1 MLRVILAD
9 DEQYERNYLEKV
21 IKESYPGL
29 LEIVCKAVDGMDLL
43 EKLEECKPQIV
54 LLDIKMP
61 RMDGL
66 KTAEEVRK
74 RYPDIQIVLISAYSD
89 FSFAKQAIK
98 LGVTDYLLKPYLDSE
113 LRETLDKVIARV
125 REREDTLSMLS
136 YSNYLAEDGK
146 AAFAVFPP
154 LVMSEYMPQM
164 VSCLSPSS
172 VRMVMVSPMPFSSS
186 LLFRAERASSSSFA
200 GAKPSV

>member
-29 LEIVCKAVDGMDLL
+29 LEIVYKAVDGMDLM

-61 RMDGL
+61 RMNGL

-74 RYPDIQIVLISAYSD
+74 RHPDIQIVLISAYSD

-136 YSNYLAEDGK
+136 YSNYLVEDGK
-146 AAFAVFPP
+146 SAFDFYRDLEKDLLWDVFFGRRDRDKLEKEFAMWRIPMMR
-154 LVMSEYMPQM
+154 L
-164 VSCLSPSS
+164 C
-172 VRMVMVSPMPFSSS
+172 VRFW
-186 LLFRAERASSSSFA
+186 
-200 GAKPSV
+200 KPA

>member
-1 MLRVILAD
+1 MLRVILAE

-29 LEIVCKAVDGMDLL
+29 LEIVYKAVDGMDLM

-61 RMDGL
+61 RMNGL

-74 RYPDIQIVLISAYSD
+74 RHPDIQIVLISAYSD

-113 LRETLDKVIARV
+113 LRETLDRMESQPLIFTGIWKRICCGMC
-125 REREDTLSMLS
+125 S
-136 YSNYLAEDGK
+136 LAAGTGINWK
-146 AAFAVFPP
+146 K
-154 LVMSEYMPQM
+154 
-164 VSCLSPSS
+164 
-172 VRMVMVSPMPFSSS
+172 S
-186 LLFRAERASSSSFA
+186 LPCGEWDRGGLR
-200 GAKPSV
+200 

>member
-74 RYPDIQIVLISAYSD
+74 RYPDIQIVLISAALTMMSC
-89 FSFAKQAIK
+89 SPLLA
-98 LGVTDYLLKPYLDSE
+98 VTASNISLALSTGTVSTNKG
-113 LRETLDKVIARV
+113 RARS
-125 REREDTLSMLS
+125 T
-136 YSNYLAEDGK
+136 G
-146 AAFAVFPP
+146 P
-154 LVMSEYMPQM
+154 LTRVTSAP
-164 VSCLSPSS
+164 L
-172 VRMVMVSPMPFSSS
+172 
-186 LLFRAERASSSSFA
+186 
-200 GAKPSV
+200 

>member
-29 LEIVCKAVDGMDLL
+29 LEIVYKAVDGMDLM

-61 RMDGL
+61 RMNGL

-74 RYPDIQIVLISAYSD
+74 RHPDIQIVLISAYSD
-89 FSFAKQAIK
+89 FSFANRQ
-98 LGVTDYLLKPYLDSE
+98 
-113 LRETLDKVIARV
+113 
-125 REREDTLSMLS
+125 
-136 YSNYLAEDGK
+136 
-146 AAFAVFPP
+146 
-154 LVMSEYMPQM
+154 
-164 VSCLSPSS
+164 SS
-172 VRMVMVSPMPFSSS
+172 W
-186 LLFRAERASSSSFA
+186 
-200 GAKPSV
+200 G